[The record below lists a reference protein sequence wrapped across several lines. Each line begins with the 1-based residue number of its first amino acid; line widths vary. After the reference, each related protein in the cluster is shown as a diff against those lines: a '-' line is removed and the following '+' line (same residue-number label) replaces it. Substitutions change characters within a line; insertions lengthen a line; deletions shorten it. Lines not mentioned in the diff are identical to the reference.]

1 MKAIGKIA
9 HMQCT
14 YNGFWISQPLLTLR
28 TICSVLIRPSVRFCQ
43 ADTAVINYF
52 DCYLLEIK
60 DSSKRNGIY
69 IQSFAA
75 GLDSVLDP
83 YREIL
88 IKLEEEVR

>member
-1 MKAIGKIA
+1 
-9 HMQCT
+9 MQCT
-14 YNGFWISQPLLTLR
+14 KWGFLDFPLLILR
-28 TICSVLIRPSVRFCQ
+28 TICSVLIRPLIKFCH
-43 ADTAVINYF
+43 ADRSVINYF

-60 DSSKRNGIY
+60 DSSKQNGIY

-88 IKLEEEVR
+88 IKLEEEVS